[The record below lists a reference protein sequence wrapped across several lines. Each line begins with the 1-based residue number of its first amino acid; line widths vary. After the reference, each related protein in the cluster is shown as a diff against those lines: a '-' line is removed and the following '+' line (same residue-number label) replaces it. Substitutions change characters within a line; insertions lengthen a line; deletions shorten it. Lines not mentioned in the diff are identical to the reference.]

1 MKYKPE
7 EYSISDTGF
16 YGLDDEDIKN
26 KMIYIFDIFDIFDIL
41 EDLTE

>member
-16 YGLDDEDIKN
+16 YGLDDGDIKN
-26 KMIYIFDIFDIFDIL
+26 KMIYIFDIFDIL

>member
-26 KMIYIFDIFDIFDIL
+26 KMIYIFDIFDIL